1 MKVLC
6 CISGDLKGFN
16 SFYLIRG
23 ITPKMLYL
31 LKNTG
36 VEVPLGIYLP
46 RYIPACPTERESN
59 KAAVI
64 NASTLMPFYLC
75 VNSWREER

>member
-1 MKVLC
+1 MKVLS
-6 CISGDLKGFN
+6 CISGELKGFN

-23 ITPKMLYL
+23 ITPKMPYL

-46 RYIPACPTERESN
+46 RCIPGERESN

-64 NASTLMPFYLC
+64 NASTLTPFYLC
-75 VNSWREER
+75 VNMWREER